1 MTEQL
6 HDQAHPNT
14 SVYVKVALFLAVVT
28 AVEVALSYVGFAFW
42 ITATSLIV
50 LSIVKFVVVVGWF
63 MHLKFD
69 NPLLRLPFITG
80 MVLAVSIYLV
90 VLLNMLL
97 HSTEG

>member
-1 MTEQL
+1 MTDQT

-14 SVYVKVALFLAVVT
+14 SVYVKVALFLAVIT
-28 AVEVALSYVGFAFW
+28 GVEVALSYMDIAYW
-42 ITATSLIV
+42 IVVTSLIA
-50 LSIVKFVVVVGWF
+50 LSVVKFVVVVGWF

-69 NPLLRLPFITG
+69 NPLLRKPFITG
-80 MVLAVSIYLV
+80 MVLAVSIYLI